1 MSSDGHA
8 SLPIFDK
15 DFNLLG
21 LEVGKE
27 SSLLTSFQQAV
38 KQYNVP
44 IEHALMSIT
53 SNPADILGLNKGRLK
68 TASDADIVLLDKET
82 LTPEYVWANGTLM
95 VQNSHAVIK
104 LSLIHI

>member
-1 MSSDGHA
+1 MSITSNPADILGV
-8 SLPIFDK
+8 DK
-15 DFNLLG
+15 GFNLLG

-82 LTPEYVWANGTLM
+82 LSPEYVWANGTLM

-104 LSLIHI
+104 GPFE